1 MSRARAEMLLC
12 RVMLLATLAACAL
25 SGGCEMARHETM
37 ALGNGPLVADGGRA
51 ASSSEAVFE
60 VPEANALA
68 VAYGRENLPESYRL
82 DGRMNIYSPVA
93 PAGDEPVA
101 AGPGPRCHARPLRLS
116 PGHHQRVVDDH
127 PGLPLHAAAMT
138 QSRQV
143 PAFICLA

>member
-1 MSRARAEMLLC
+1 MLLC

-82 DGRMNIYSPVA
+82 DGRMNIYSPVPRLA
-93 PAGDEPVA
+93 TNQWPQDPVPDA
-101 AGPGPRCHARPLRLS
+101 TRVRYVYLPVTTNESSMTIPVYRYTQPR
-116 PGHHQRVVDDH
+116 
-127 PGLPLHAAAMT
+127 
-138 QSRQV
+138 
-143 PAFICLA
+143 